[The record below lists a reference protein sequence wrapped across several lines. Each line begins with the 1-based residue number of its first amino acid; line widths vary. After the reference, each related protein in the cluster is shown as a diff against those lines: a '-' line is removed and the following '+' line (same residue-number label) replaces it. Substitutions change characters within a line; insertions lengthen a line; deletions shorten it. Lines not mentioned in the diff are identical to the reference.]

1 MDKIEYYLRQ
11 NNIELIF
18 KENVKK
24 LGVNRKN
31 KCNGLITEVSLY
43 KLDKYLL
50 GVKRSGRN
58 QYFLFDKDFN
68 IIINEV
74 FQDEFLKK
82 LDDVLAS
89 KAPDVTLINRF
100 FKELRE
106 NNNITRQELAESI
119 NKSLRT
125 IMAYESFRLYITA
138 EVLEELIRFFKL
150 SIIDYKEKFNKFL
163 EINNLELDFD
173 SFIINKLL
181 MKYNTK
187 KDIDDLVEIKTL
199 IGNYDKKLASIYRY
213 TKIANEEMK
222 EEYKIVKGKVSLKKF
237 DEVLRRF
244 NNDK

>member
-1 MDKIEYYLRQ
+1 MNKIEYYLRQ

-18 KENVKK
+18 KKNVKK
-24 LGVNRKN
+24 LGISKKN

-50 GVKRSGRN
+50 GVKRSGRS

-68 IIINEV
+68 IIINEA
-74 FQDEFLKK
+74 FQDEFLKE
-82 LDDVLAS
+82 LDDILAS
-89 KAPDVTLINRF
+89 KAPDITLINRF

-106 NNNITRQELAESI
+106 SNDITRQELAKAI

-125 IMAYESFRLYITA
+125 IMAYESFRLYITV

-181 MKYNTK
+181 MKHNTK
-187 KDIDDLVEIKTL
+187 KDIDDLVEIKSL
-199 IGNYDKKLASIYRY
+199 LGNYDKKLASIYRY

-222 EEYKIVKGKVSLKKF
+222 EEYKIVRGKVSLKKF
-237 DEVLRRF
+237 DEVFRRF
-244 NNDK
+244 NYE

>member
-1 MDKIEYYLRQ
+1 MNKIEHYLRK

-18 KENVKK
+18 KENTQK
-24 LGVNRKN
+24 LGINKNN
-31 KCNGLITEVSLY
+31 KCNSLITEVSLY

-50 GVKRSGRN
+50 GVKRSGRS
-58 QYFLFDKDFN
+58 QYFLFDKDLN
-68 IIINEV
+68 IIINEA

-106 NNNITRQELAESI
+106 SNNVSQQQLAKAI
-119 NKSLRT
+119 DKSLRT
-125 IMAYESFRLYITA
+125 VMAYESFRLYITV
-138 EVLEELIRFFKL
+138 EVLEGLLNFFKL
-150 SIIDYKEKFNKFL
+150 SILDYKDKFNKFL
-163 EINNLELDFD
+163 EINNLELDFN

-181 MKYNTK
+181 IKHNTK
-187 KDIDDLVEIKTL
+187 KDIDDLVEVKYL
-199 IGNYDKKLASIYRY
+199 LGKYNKKLSSIYRY

-237 DEVLRRF
+237 DEVFRRF
-244 NNDK
+244 NDEQ